1 MTQNSRL
8 QYSSASK
15 RGKKNKVWIGR
26 WREDVAG
33 PEGSIR
39 AVRRSVILG
48 SVEGLSP
55 KREAERELGERL
67 QVINT
72 GKQGPSGSMTLSRFT
87 DEVWKPSVF
96 LSIKLSTRLVGE
108 RGFEPPT
115 PWSRTRCSTRLSH
128 SPNLPSRPFRR

>member
-96 LSIKLSTRLVGE
+96 LSIKLSTRLFYDHNLKNPYSASL
-108 RGFEPPT
+108 RGCAASAPYPG
-115 PWSRTRCSTRLSH
+115 
-128 SPNLPSRPFRR
+128 